1 MQAMVVTKATMKMLE
16 KAKWND
22 TIEYK
27 KRRFAMYLLNA
38 LEDAMYESVPEK
50 YRFTAAGFF
59 HWYGDGDFNE
69 IKELYMRL
77 AGEQPKLVTAYTTHD
92 LQYALIK
99 DVNRLVRVLYGK
111 IQ

>member
-1 MQAMVVTKATMKMLE
+1 MVVTKATMNRLE
-16 KAKWND
+16 RAKWSD

-27 KRRFAMYLLNA
+27 KVRFAMYLLNA
-38 LEDAMYESVPEK
+38 LDDAIHEYNPEK
-50 YRFTAAGFF
+50 YRFTATGFF
-59 HWYGDGDFNE
+59 HWYGDGPFNE
-69 IKELYMRL
+69 VKELYMRL
-77 AGEQPKLVTAYTTHD
+77 SIEHPELITAYTTHD